1 MEKTENEVEGECEP
15 WGDDWFADAWDDD
28 DYEVDPEREWER
40 VTWVDDNVVPLDSYL
55 KLR

>member
-1 MEKTENEVEGECEP
+1 MEQETEEMGWGEE
-15 WGDDWFADAWDDD
+15 WFAEAWDDE

-40 VTWVDDNVVPLDSYL
+40 VTWVEDNVVPLDSYL